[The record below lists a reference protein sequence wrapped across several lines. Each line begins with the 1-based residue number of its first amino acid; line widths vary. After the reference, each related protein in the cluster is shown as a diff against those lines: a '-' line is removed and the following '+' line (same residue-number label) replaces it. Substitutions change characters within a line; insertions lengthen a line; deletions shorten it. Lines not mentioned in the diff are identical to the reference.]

1 LVVPRPDGRDLWLEL
16 SDVQP
21 ALRACLAPAG
31 NGGRTLLVD
40 ATPLSGP
47 GPADAEAVVG
57 TPLIDR
63 SGGWRITLVSG
74 ERLGGAV
81 SGLVRIEHLV
91 ADDNRP
97 PRLALDAG
105 SLRVAGEIGSL
116 IDPAAGMDPLLTG
129 RENVVLRALYRGM
142 TEAAGRALA
151 DEVQGFAGLGEFLDV
166 PIRGYSAGMNVR
178 LSFAMA
184 TAMTPEI
191 LLMDEWFLAGDADFM
206 ARADKR
212 LSKLVTDAEILMIAT
227 HDMAIV
233 RRWCTRAIRLE
244 GGRILAD
251 GPVAD
256 VLAAAGL

>member
-1 LVVPRPDGRDLWLEL
+1 MAAIEAAGMAIEFPLYHHNARSLKQRLLAFAPLRLKRDNDNRIVVAALRDLTFSIGHGERI
-16 SDVQP
+16 
-21 ALRACLAPAG
+21 ALVGPNGAG
-31 NGGRTLLVD
+31 KTTLLRTIAGVYD
-40 ATPLSGP
+40 P
-47 GPADAEAVVG
+47 V
-57 TPLIDR
+57 
-63 SGGWRITLVSG
+63 
-74 ERLGGAV
+74 
-81 SGLVRIEHLV
+81 
-91 ADDNRP
+91 
-97 PRLALDAG
+97 AG

-151 DEVQGFAGLGEFLDV
+151 DEVQGFAGLGEFFDV